1 MRHVAEVHVEQ
12 EECDALSR
20 TRPCRDPG
28 GAVILKIREEGADED
43 LRRTRA
49 GHRLACSGE
58 DHMSETGMRQLAV
71 GLTYSRS
78 VKVTD
83 DMTPAHLRSEPIR
96 VLSTP
101 DMIRLIEQT
110 AIEAV
115 APCLAPGQATVGTR
129 VDVAHLAATPV
140 GMTVTITVE
149 LVEID
154 RRRLGFRVAVRD
166 ERDEAGKGET
176 ERVTGA
182 AAGRMPR
189 LQDKLSRWKAVGGG
203 ASERRRGRAA
213 RPAR

>member
-1 MRHVAEVHVEQ
+1 
-12 EECDALSR
+12 
-20 TRPCRDPG
+20 
-28 GAVILKIREEGADED
+28 
-43 LRRTRA
+43 
-49 GHRLACSGE
+49 
-58 DHMSETGMRQLAV
+58 MSETGMRQLAV
-71 GLTYSRS
+71 GLTHSRS

-149 LVEID
+149 LVGLDLSQHSETAYV
-154 RRRLGFRVAVRD
+154 LGGSSYGEYSVGAGSGAFG
-166 ERDEAGKGET
+166 EA
-176 ERVTGA
+176 
-182 AAGRMPR
+182 M
-189 LQDKLSRWKAVGGG
+189 
-203 ASERRRGRAA
+203 RAA
-213 RPAR
+213 EAKARSTH

>member
-1 MRHVAEVHVEQ
+1 
-12 EECDALSR
+12 
-20 TRPCRDPG
+20 
-28 GAVILKIREEGADED
+28 
-43 LRRTRA
+43 
-49 GHRLACSGE
+49 
-58 DHMSETGMRQLAV
+58 MSEKGTSQLSV
-71 GLTYSRS
+71 GLKHSRS
-78 VKVTD
+78 VTVTD
-83 DMTPAHLRSEPIR
+83 EMTPAHLRQEPIR

-166 ERDEAGKGET
+166 ELDEAGKGT
-176 ERVTGA
+176 HERFIVDATQ
-182 AAGRMPR
+182 RLPR
-189 LQDKLSRWKAVGGG
+189 LQDKLTRWR
-203 ASERRRGRAA
+203 S
-213 RPAR
+213 PAG

>member
-1 MRHVAEVHVEQ
+1 
-12 EECDALSR
+12 
-20 TRPCRDPG
+20 
-28 GAVILKIREEGADED
+28 
-43 LRRTRA
+43 
-49 GHRLACSGE
+49 
-58 DHMSETGMRQLAV
+58 MSETGMRQLAV
-71 GLTYSRS
+71 GLTHSRS

-166 ERDEAGKGET
+166 ELDEAGKGT
-176 ERVTGA
+176 HERFIVEGA
-182 AAGRMPR
+182 QRMPR

-203 ASERRRGRAA
+203 AS
-213 RPAR
+213 

>member
-28 GAVILKIREEGADED
+28 GAAILESREEDARRD
-43 LRRTRA
+43 LRRTQAR
-49 GHRLACSGE
+49 HHLAFSGE

-71 GLTYSRS
+71 GLTHSRS

-166 ERDEAGKGET
+166 ELAEAGKGT
-176 ERVTGA
+176 HERFIVEGA
-182 AAGRMPR
+182 QPMPR